1 MMNFHPATEAIF
13 RDLKA
18 AVGEREGRS
27 ILRILIE
34 DMRLHN
40 LQKNGNGGEV
50 TTELT
55 HLRQAVERVLNGE
68 PVQYVTS
75 RAHFYGYEFE
85 VSPSVLI
92 PRPETEE
99 LVYEVLKVIPKIDR
113 PRILD
118 IGTGSG
124 CIAIVLALKRP
135 NANVYAVDV
144 SEEAL
149 KVAQKNSEK
158 YAAEVDF
165 KCLDFLEPNPF
176 WAEIPALDILVSNPP
191 YIRKNEVKWMSPA
204 TLNHEPKMALFPG
217 GNDPLVFYKRI
228 RGLLPEIL
236 RKGGH
241 VFLEL
246 NEFAAEDIRDLYVG
260 HFVNVDILL
269 DMQGKKRI
277 LKAVGYRNNGA

>member
-1 MMNFHPATEAIF
+1 MMNYHPATEAIF
-13 RDLKA
+13 NDLKA
-18 AVGEREGRS
+18 AMDEREARS

-34 DMRLHN
+34 DLRLHN

-50 TTELT
+50 TAELT
-55 HLRQAVERVLNGE
+55 QLRQAVERVLSGE

-99 LVYEVLKVIPKIDR
+99 LVYELLKVIPKIDR

-135 NANVYAVDV
+135 NAHVMAVDV

-165 KCLDFLEPNPF
+165 KCLDFLESNPF

-204 TLNHEPKMALFPG
+204 TLNHEPKMALFPRG
-217 GNDPLVFYKRI
+217 DDPLVFYKRI
-228 RGLLPEIL
+228 RELLPEIL
-236 RKGGH
+236 VVGGH

-246 NEFAAEDIRDLYVG
+246 NEFNAGEVRDLYVG
-260 HFVNVDILL
+260 HFEDVEILI
-269 DMQGKKRI
+269 DMQGKKRV
-277 LKAVGYRNNGA
+277 LKAVGYRAV

>member
-1 MMNFHPATEAIF
+1 MMNYHPATEAIF
-13 RDLKA
+13 NDLKA
-18 AVGEREGRS
+18 AMDEREARS

-34 DMRLHN
+34 DLRLHN

-50 TTELT
+50 TAELT
-55 HLRQAVERVLNGE
+55 QLRQAVERVLSGE

-99 LVYEVLKVIPKIDR
+99 LVYELLKVIPKIDR

-118 IGTGSG
+118 VGTGSG
-124 CIAIVLALKRP
+124 CIAVVLAMKRP
-135 NANVYAVDV
+135 NAHVLAVDV

-158 YAAEVDF
+158 YAAGVSF
-165 KCLDFLEPNPF
+165 SCLDILESNPF
-176 WAEIPALDILVSNPP
+176 RTEIPALDILVSNPP
-191 YIRKNEVKWMSPA
+191 YIKKNEVKWMSPA

-217 GNDPLVFYKRI
+217 GDDPLVFYKRI
-228 RGLLPEIL
+228 RELLPEIL
-236 RKGGH
+236 VVGGH

-246 NEFAAEDIRDLYVG
+246 NEFNAGEVRDLYVG
-260 HFVNVDILL
+260 HFEDVEILI
-269 DMQGKKRI
+269 DMQGKKRV
-277 LKAVGYRNNGA
+277 LKAVGYRAV